1 MRHCLKYPQR
11 VLVAAL
17 LSVFITFSVGC
28 AMWRSASAIPHI
40 SSKQGERE
48 VLEQAK
54 NDPFPSPADVGL
66 QSAK

>member
-1 MRHCLKYPQR
+1 MQHRPKYSQSAII
-11 VLVAAL
+11 AAL
-17 LSVFITFSVGC
+17 LSAFVMLNSGC
-28 AMWRSASAIPHI
+28 AMWRSASAIPRL